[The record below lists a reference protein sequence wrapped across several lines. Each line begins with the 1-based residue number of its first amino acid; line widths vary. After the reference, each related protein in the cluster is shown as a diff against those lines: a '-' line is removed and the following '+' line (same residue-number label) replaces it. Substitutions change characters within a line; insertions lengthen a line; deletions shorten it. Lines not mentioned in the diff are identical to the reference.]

1 MILANKVELKE
12 RKIFPKEIND
22 HIEKLNKNR
31 SIMYYE
37 ISCKTKYQVDKPF
50 IWILNELLIDN
61 DNIKS
66 IGNNYFDN
74 NHPFNKEFDEIK
86 DDIIFDKF
94 NDVLDVLLKI

>member
-1 MILANKVELKE
+1 
-12 RKIFPKEIND
+12 
-22 HIEKLNKNR
+22 
-31 SIMYYE
+31 MYYE
-37 ISCKTKYQVDKPF
+37 ISCKTKYQVDNPF
-50 IWILNELLIDN
+50 IWILNELKNDN

-74 NHPFNKEFDEIK
+74 IHPFDNEFEEIK